1 MSAFVRSSVVALAF
15 LAATLQA
22 AAAQPA
28 GQAEDAPAAERVEV
42 GQTAPDFTLPDPDG
56 VDHTLSALR
65 GEKNLLLVFFRGA
78 W

>member
-1 MSAFVRSSVVALAF
+1 MPRSFHSYAVATALLGVSILSPVIAPRV
-15 LAATLQA
+15 QA
-22 AAAQPA
+22 EEPTAAQ
-28 GQAEDAPAAERVEV
+28 RVEV

-56 VDHTLSALR
+56 SNHSTAGLR

>member
-1 MSAFVRSSVVALAF
+1 MPRSFPSYAIATALLSASF
-15 LAATLQA
+15 LSPIAMQRARAEEPTAAK
-22 AAAQPA
+22 PI
-28 GQAEDAPAAERVEV
+28 GV

-56 VDHTLSALR
+56 SNHSTSDLR